1 MQDSAAVK
9 EQIRE
14 WVADA
19 AQRKGIESVKDDELI
34 TQNGVL
40 DSLAIFRLVS
50 FLEDNF
56 GLRIGDDE
64 IVNNNFQ
71 SVDEIDRFVTRKL
84 SAK

>member
-1 MQDSAAVK
+1 MADSVPVK
-9 EQIRE
+9 EQVRE
-14 WVADA
+14 WVLDA
-19 AQRKGIESVKDDELI
+19 AQRKGIESVRDDEMI

-50 FLEDNF
+50 FLEDTF

-64 IVNNNFQ
+64 IVNTNFQ

-84 SAK
+84 GAK

>member
-40 DSLAIFRLVS
+40 DSLAIFR
-50 FLEDNF
+50 
-56 GLRIGDDE
+56 RIGDDE
-64 IVNNNFQ
+64 IVNTNFQ